1 MFLRLFNLQLKES
14 NNVLLEAK
22 NLSEILIS
30 KGMSI
35 AIAESC
41 TGGSLSSSLTSIPG
55 ASNYFN
61 CGFITYSNESK
72 ISMLNVD
79 PNSIK
84 HFGAVSEKV
93 ASEMAMGAGNNS
105 NSNLAISVTG
115 IAGPSGGTAEKPVG
129 MVCFG
134 FYVDGSVTTTTQFF
148 SGVRSEIVSESIA
161 FALTELA
168 SKIE

>member
-1 MFLRLFNLQLKES
+1 MSYLKAKKLTE
-14 NNVLLEAK
+14 LLTSK
-22 NLSEILIS
+22 N
-30 KGMSI
+30 MSI

-55 ASNYFN
+55 ASSYFN

-72 ISMLNVD
+72 INMLNVD
-79 PNSIK
+79 SQTIEL
-84 HFGAVSEKV
+84 FGAVSEKV
-93 ASEMAMGAGNNS
+93 AYEMAIGAGQNS
-105 NSNLAISVTG
+105 KSHLAISVTG
-115 IAGPSGGTAEKPVG
+115 IAGPSGGTPEKPVG

-134 FYVDGSVTTTTQFF
+134 FYIDGNVTTTTQFF

-161 FALTELA
+161 FALTELT

>member
-1 MFLRLFNLQLKES
+1 MSYLKAKKLTE
-14 NNVLLEAK
+14 LLTSK
-22 NLSEILIS
+22 N
-30 KGMSI
+30 MSI

-55 ASNYFN
+55 ASSYFN

-72 ISMLNVD
+72 VNMLNVD
-79 PNSIK
+79 SQTIEI
-84 HFGAVSEKV
+84 FGAVSEKV
-93 ASEMAMGAGNNS
+93 AYEMAMGAGQNS
-105 NSNLAISVTG
+105 KSHLAISVTG
-115 IAGPSGGTAEKPVG
+115 IAGPSGGTPEKPVG

-134 FYVDGSVTTTTQFF
+134 FYVDGNVTTTTQFF

-161 FALTELA
+161 FALTELT

>member
-161 FALTELA
+161 FAITELS